1 MATHPDTLATLEQAH
16 ADFQTAH
23 PTNAPTTQ
31 MAVAMEQYRSL
42 SERVELAR
50 SQWTPQAA
58 TYKALLD
65 ASGGS
70 TVSRTAATD
79 NPVPTNPT
87 DTRSVA
93 DLYTTLA
100 DLQTKLDRR
109 LNGTTADADV
119 VSTMTL
125 WTEYDTV
132 YAALQ
137 AECNRPMCAV
147 ATNRQ

>member
-1 MATHPDTLATLEQAH
+1 MATHTDTLATLEQAH
-16 ADFQTAH
+16 TDFQTAH

-65 ASGGS
+65 ASGS
-70 TVSRTAATD
+70 TATRVAA
-79 NPVPTNPT
+79 PTNPT

-109 LNGTTADADV
+109 LNGTTVDADV